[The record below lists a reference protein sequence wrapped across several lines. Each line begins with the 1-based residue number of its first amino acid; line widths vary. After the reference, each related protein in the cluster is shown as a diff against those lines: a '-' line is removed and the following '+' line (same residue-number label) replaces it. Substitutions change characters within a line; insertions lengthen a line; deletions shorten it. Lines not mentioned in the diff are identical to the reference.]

1 MGRGEKNDKMK
12 PKNID
17 KADFNTSI
25 FLVIFGLAIFLIS
38 IRMPTFRN
46 LGANP
51 YSAPGIVPAI
61 LGVIISIFGM
71 ILFFRSVARKGYKI
85 HYSLSGIKKIIIK
98 QPIQRLLI
106 ALFLSISYI
115 FLLGKV
121 DYFLLSGAY
130 IFVFIL
136 AYELNIKKSII
147 QQNKTIIFAL
157 AEAVLI
163 GGSIALVFRYL
174 FLIRL
179 P

>member
-1 MGRGEKNDKMK
+1 ME
-12 PKNID
+12 PKNMD
-17 KADFNTSI
+17 KADFITSI

-51 YSAPGIVPAI
+51 YSAPGIVPSMLGAI
-61 LGVIISIFGM
+61 IFILGM
-71 ILFFRSVARKGYKI
+71 ILFFRSIAREGYKI
-85 HYSLSGIKKIIIK
+85 NYLLNSIKKILIK
-98 QPIQRLLI
+98 RPIQRFLI
-106 ALFLSISYI
+106 ALFLSLSYV

-121 DYFLLSGAY
+121 DYFLLSGGY

-136 AYELNIKKSII
+136 AYELNIEKSII

>member
-1 MGRGEKNDKMK
+1 ME
-12 PKNID
+12 PKNMD
-17 KADFNTSI
+17 KADFITSI

-51 YSAPGIVPAI
+51 YSAPGIVPSMLGAI
-61 LGVIISIFGM
+61 IFILGM
-71 ILFFRSVARKGYKI
+71 ILFFRSIAREGYKI
-85 HYSLSGIKKIIIK
+85 NYLLNSIKKILIK
-98 QPIQRLLI
+98 RPIQRFLI
-106 ALFLSISYI
+106 ALLLSLSYV

-121 DYFLLSGAY
+121 DYFLLSSGY
-130 IFVFIL
+130 IFIFIL
-136 AYELNIKKSII
+136 AYELNIKKSIV

>member
-1 MGRGEKNDKMK
+1 M
-12 PKNID
+12 D
-17 KADFNTSI
+17 KADFITSI

-51 YSAPGIVPAI
+51 YSAPGIVPSMLGAI
-61 LGVIISIFGM
+61 IFILGM
-71 ILFFRSVARKGYKI
+71 ILFFRSIAREGYKI
-85 HYSLSGIKKIIIK
+85 NYSLNSIKKIITK
-98 QPIQRLLI
+98 KPIQRFLTV
-106 ALFLSISYI
+106 LFLSLSYV

-121 DYFLLSGAY
+121 DYFLLSSGY

-136 AYELNIKKSII
+136 AYELNIKKSIV
-147 QQNKTIIFAL
+147 QQNKTMIFAL

>member
-1 MGRGEKNDKMK
+1 M
-12 PKNID
+12 D
-17 KADFNTSI
+17 KADFITSI

-51 YSAPGIVPAI
+51 YSAPGIVPSMLGAI
-61 LGVIISIFGM
+61 IFILGM
-71 ILFFRSVARKGYKI
+71 ILFFRSIAREGYKI
-85 HYSLSGIKKIIIK
+85 NYSLNSIKKILIK
-98 QPIQRLLI
+98 RPIQRFLI
-106 ALFLSISYI
+106 ALFLSLSYV

-121 DYFLLSGAY
+121 DYFLLSGGY

>member
-1 MGRGEKNDKMK
+1 ME
-12 PKNID
+12 PKNMD
-17 KADFNTSI
+17 KADFITSI

-51 YSAPGIVPAI
+51 YSAPGIVPSMLGAI
-61 LGVIISIFGM
+61 IFILGM
-71 ILFFRSVARKGYKI
+71 ILFFRSIAREGYKTN
-85 HYSLSGIKKIIIK
+85 YSLNSIKKILIK
-98 QPIQRLLI
+98 RPIQRFLI
-106 ALFLSISYI
+106 ALFLSLSYV

-121 DYFLLSGAY
+121 DYFLLSGGY

>member
-1 MGRGEKNDKMK
+1 ME
-12 PKNID
+12 PKNMD
-17 KADFNTSI
+17 KADFITSI

-51 YSAPGIVPAI
+51 YSAPGIVPSMLGAI
-61 LGVIISIFGM
+61 IFILGM
-71 ILFFRSVARKGYKI
+71 ILFFRSITREGYKI
-85 HYSLSGIKKIIIK
+85 NYSLNNIKKILIK
-98 QPIQRLLI
+98 RPIQRFLI
-106 ALFLSISYI
+106 ALFLSLSYV

-121 DYFLLSGAY
+121 DYFLLSGGY

>member
-1 MGRGEKNDKMK
+1 M
-12 PKNID
+12 D
-17 KADFNTSI
+17 KADFITSI

-51 YSAPGIVPAI
+51 YSAPGIVPSMLGAI
-61 LGVIISIFGM
+61 IFILGM
-71 ILFFRSVARKGYKI
+71 ILFFRSIAREGYKTN
-85 HYSLSGIKKIIIK
+85 YSLNSIKKILIK
-98 QPIQRLLI
+98 RPIQRFLI
-106 ALFLSISYI
+106 ALFLSLSYV

-121 DYFLLSGAY
+121 DYFLLSGGY

>member
-1 MGRGEKNDKMK
+1 ME
-12 PKNID
+12 PKNMD
-17 KADFNTSI
+17 KADFITSI

-51 YSAPGIVPAI
+51 YSAPGIVPSMLGAI
-61 LGVIISIFGM
+61 IFILGM
-71 ILFFRSVARKGYKI
+71 ILFFRSIAREGYKI
-85 HYSLSGIKKIIIK
+85 NYSLNSIKKILIK
-98 QPIQRLLI
+98 RPIQRFLI
-106 ALFLSISYI
+106 ALFLSLSYV

-121 DYFLLSGAY
+121 DYFLLSGGY

>member
-1 MGRGEKNDKMK
+1 ME
-12 PKNID
+12 PKNMD
-17 KADFNTSI
+17 KADFITSI

-51 YSAPGIVPAI
+51 YSAPGIVPSMLGAI
-61 LGVIISIFGM
+61 IFILGM
-71 ILFFRSVARKGYKI
+71 ILFFRSIAREGYKI
-85 HYSLSGIKKIIIK
+85 NYSLNSIKKIITK
-98 QPIQRLLI
+98 KPIQRFLTV
-106 ALFLSISYI
+106 LFLSLSYV

-121 DYFLLSGAY
+121 DYFLLSSGY

-136 AYELNIKKSII
+136 AYELNIKKSIV
-147 QQNKTIIFAL
+147 QQNKTMIFAL

>member
-1 MGRGEKNDKMK
+1 M
-12 PKNID
+12 
-17 KADFNTSI
+17 
-25 FLVIFGLAIFLIS
+25 
-38 IRMPTFRN
+38 
-46 LGANP
+46 LGA
-51 YSAPGIVPAI
+51 IIFI
-61 LGVIISIFGM
+61 LGM
-71 ILFFRSVARKGYKI
+71 ILFFRSITREGYKI
-85 HYSLSGIKKIIIK
+85 NYSLNNIKKILIK
-98 QPIQRLLI
+98 RPIQRFLI
-106 ALFLSISYI
+106 ALFLSLSYV

-121 DYFLLSGAY
+121 DYFLLSGGY